1 MMIGYLFIRIDSVGL
16 IYDRVDVNKVV
27 PTFIDDIGDL
37 RNIEENGVTLHA
49 LILLRNH
56 SAFDINKGLLYFH
69 RGGFVINMNMSF

>member
-37 RNIEENGVTLHA
+37 RNNRRNGVTLHA
-49 LILLRNH
+49 FNIT
-56 SAFDINKGLLYFH
+56 KK
-69 RGGFVINMNMSF
+69 SFCF

>member
-37 RNIEENGVTLHA
+37 RNNRRKWSYTPC
-49 LILLRNH
+49 
-56 SAFDINKGLLYFH
+56 F
-69 RGGFVINMNMSF
+69 